1 MLPDILYLLFSLSLI
16 FSRLIYIV
24 VPISISFLFTVKL
37 YSIIWI
43 YGILL
48 TCSSVGGHL
57 GYLHPVAIVDH
68 AAMNIQVQVLFELLC
83 STLFSICLELEF
95 LDHMVIP
102 CLTFW
107 GNIKLFSTTP
117 APFYIPTT
125 NVWGFQLLHILLFY
139 FFTNYGIGCEVV
151 FHSASKVLSLNN
163 YDS

>member
-107 GNIKLFSTTP
+107 EAAKLSSVSLEETRWVSPPIPRSHRGQVCPNYRREIKQLTTKKNW
-117 APFYIPTT
+117 Y
-125 NVWGFQLLHILLFY
+125 LL
-139 FFTNYGIGCEVV
+139 
-151 FHSASKVLSLNN
+151 
-163 YDS
+163 